1 MAAFHNMS
9 RTMRIDLIPDVP
21 SRPIGDKRRVIVKT
35 DRTVARTGCTQELT
49 TTQELTPYQE
59 LLDSIYDA
67 AVIAD
72 LKGTIKE
79 VNARA
84 VQFLQ
89 WSKAEIIGVSVSSI
103 IYGADD
109 DLIAGLVKNLEH
121 QRFTLIQAHCV
132 RKDGTVFPSEIA
144 VNRLKSDNGRLCFFI
159 RDITL
164 RRQAEEM
171 LRTEHCAIQNAANGI
186 AIANLEGLIEY
197 ANPAFA
203 AMIGIRDHEEFVG
216 ISIHAI
222 LEGTDM
228 SDEMFKAVI
237 DEDRTWR
244 GEVSAEL
251 PSGQIVDLD
260 IQATPNRNSDGE
272 KVGVVFSF
280 SDLSDRKR
288 AEAALRETDRQ
299 RVMLETLGAACHHLG
314 QPATVLM
321 ANLGLM
327 RNKIS
332 NEDALLSELIDS
344 SMVAIRRL
352 GDTLHKLNCV
362 NEYRT
367 TSYMGEKEDTSSR
380 SRILEI

>member
-1 MAAFHNMS
+1 MSVFDDMS

-21 SRPIGDKRRVIVKT
+21 AEPVTDKRRVVVKP
-35 DRTVARTGCTQELT
+35 DRIIPGTSGKQDLT
-49 TTQELTPYQE
+49 SSQELTPYQE

-67 AVIAD
+67 AVITD
-72 LKGTIKE
+72 LKGTITE
-79 VNARA
+79 ANARA
-84 VQFLQ
+84 VQFLE
-89 WSKAEIIGVSVSSI
+89 WSKAELAGVSVSDI

-109 DLIAGLVKNLEH
+109 GLIAGLAKNLER
-121 QRFTLIQAHCV
+121 QRFTLIQAPCV
-132 RKDGTVFPSEIA
+132 RKDGTVVPSELA
-144 VNRLKSDNGRLCFFI
+144 VNRLKSDSGRLCFFI

-171 LRTEHCAIQNAANGI
+171 LRTEHCAIQNSANGI
-186 AIANLEGLIEY
+186 AIVNLKGLIEY

-203 AMIGIRDHEEFVG
+203 AMIGIRDQEEVAG
-216 ISIHAI
+216 VSIHDI
-222 LEGTDM
+222 LDGTDM
-228 SDEMFKAVI
+228 AAEMFKAVI

-244 GEVSAEL
+244 GELAAEL
-251 PSGQIVDLD
+251 PSGQVIDLD
-260 IQATPNRNSDGE
+260 IQATSYRNSDGE
-272 KVGVVFSF
+272 KVGLVFSF

-288 AEAALRETDRQ
+288 AEVALREADRQ

-327 RNKIS
+327 RHKIGS
-332 NEDALLSELIDS
+332 EDPLLSELIDS

-367 TSYMGEKEDTSSR
+367 TSYMGEENDNSPR
-380 SRILEI
+380 SRILDI

>member
-1 MAAFHNMS
+1 MSAFQDMS

-21 SRPIGDKRRVIVKT
+21 AEPVKDKRRVVVKSET
-35 DRTVARTGCTQELT
+35 QARTGISEDLAASIGLT
-49 TTQELTPYQE
+49 RYQE

-67 AVIAD
+67 AVITD
-72 LKGTIKE
+72 LKGTITE
-79 VNARA
+79 VNARV

-89 WSKAEIIGVSVSSI
+89 WSKTELAGVSIGDVI
-103 IYGADD
+103 DGADE
-109 DLIAGLVKNLEH
+109 ALVGTLARNLEH

-132 RKDGTVFPSEIA
+132 RKDGTFFPSEIA
-144 VNRLKSDNGRLCFFI
+144 VNRLRSGAGSLCFFI
-159 RDITL
+159 RDITV

-186 AIANLEGLIEY
+186 AIANLEGLLEY
-197 ANPAFA
+197 VNPAFA
-203 AMIGIRDHEEFVG
+203 AMLDSGSPEELTG
-216 ISIHAI
+216 ASI
-222 LEGTDM
+222 LEIFDGNDM
-228 SDEMFKAVI
+228 V
-237 DEDRTWR
+237 EDIFRVVLEEDQRWT
-244 GEVSAEL
+244 GEISAEM
-251 PSGQIVDLD
+251 PSGKMIELD
-260 IQATPNRNSDGE
+260 ILATSNRNSDGE
-272 KVGVVFSF
+272 KVGLVFSF

-288 AEAALRETDRQ
+288 AEAAVREAERQ

-327 RNKIS
+327 RHKIGS
-332 NEDALLSELIDS
+332 EDPLLSELIDS

-367 TSYMGEKEDTSSR
+367 TSYMGDENDDSPR
-380 SRILEI
+380 SRILDI

>member
-1 MAAFHNMS
+1 MSAFHEMS

-21 SRPIGDKRRVIVKT
+21 TEPVKDKRRVVVKSEPQ
-35 DRTVARTGCTQELT
+35 VRTGISEDLDASVGQTR
-49 TTQELTPYQE
+49 YQE
-59 LLDSIYDA
+59 LLNSIYDA
-67 AVIAD
+67 AVITD
-72 LKGTIKE
+72 LKGTVTE
-79 VNARA
+79 TNARA

-89 WSKAEIIGVSVSSI
+89 WSKAELAGISVGDVI
-103 IYGADD
+103 HGADD
-109 DLIAGLVKNLEH
+109 ALIDSLARNLER

-132 RKDGTVFPSEIA
+132 RKDGTFFPAEIA
-144 VNRLKSDNGRLCFFI
+144 VNRLRSGVGSLCFFI
-159 RDITL
+159 RDITV

-186 AIANLEGLIEY
+186 AIANLEGLLEY

-203 AMIGIRDHEEFVG
+203 AMLDSSNPEDLAGA
-216 ISIHAI
+216 SIYEI
-222 LEGTDM
+222 FDGNDMIEDIFRVVLE
-228 SDEMFKAVI
+228 
-237 DEDRTWR
+237 EDRRWT
-244 GEVSAEL
+244 GEISAEM
-251 PSGQIVDLD
+251 PSGRKVVLD
-260 IQATPNRNSDGE
+260 ILATSNRNSDGE
-272 KVGVVFSF
+272 KVGLVFSF

-288 AEAALRETDRQ
+288 AEAAVREADRQ

-327 RNKIS
+327 RHKIGS
-332 NEDALLSELIDS
+332 EDPLLSELIDS

-367 TSYMGEKEDTSSR
+367 TSYMGDESDTSPR
-380 SRILEI
+380 SRILDI